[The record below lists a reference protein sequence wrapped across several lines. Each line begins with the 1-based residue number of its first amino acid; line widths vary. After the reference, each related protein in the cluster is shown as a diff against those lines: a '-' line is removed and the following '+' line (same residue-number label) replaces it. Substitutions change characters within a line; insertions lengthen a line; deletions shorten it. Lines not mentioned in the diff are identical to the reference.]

1 MSGFAPF
8 RSAAAKEAYLA
19 RHAARSRDWP
29 EPWTERMV
37 PTAWGETYV
46 RESGRAGAPALVM
59 LPGVG
64 SPAYTLRQLA
74 FELAPAFR
82 LHAVD
87 NIYDVGRSVASRPLA
102 DAGDFAAWLDSLFDA
117 LGLEKP
123 SLLGLSY
130 GGWIFAQYALR
141 RPDRVARL
149 VLLAPAGT
157 VAPIN
162 FAFIWRALLTLL
174 PFGKGA
180 MERFADWA
188 APGMASDPKWAEAR
202 QALIEDARVG
212 QASFARRRLV
222 PPLPLTDADW
232 GKLAA
237 PTLLLFGDREVIFEP
252 KAAEEKVRRL
262 APAVKV
268 EVLPGVSHDFFVV
281 AAPEVARRATAFLQE
296 GQFAP

>member
-1 MSGFAPF
+1 M
-8 RSAAAKEAYLA
+8 
-19 RHAARSRDWP
+19 
-29 EPWTERMV
+29 
-37 PTAWGETYV
+37 
-46 RESGRAGAPALVM
+46 
-59 LPGVG
+59 
-64 SPAYTLRQLA
+64 
-74 FELAPAFR
+74 
-82 LHAVD
+82 
-87 NIYDVGRSVASRPLA
+87 ASRPLA

-130 GGWIFAQYALR
+130 GGWNFAQYALR

-202 QALIEDARVG
+202 QALIEDARR
-212 QASFARRRLV
+212 ARR
-222 PPLPLTDADW
+222 
-232 GKLAA
+232 GS
-237 PTLLLFGDREVIFEP
+237 
-252 KAAEEKVRRL
+252 
-262 APAVKV
+262 APAR
-268 EVLPGVSHDFFVV
+268 PSSPCR
-281 AAPEVARRATAFLQE
+281 AATAWATRRPPPPMRP
-296 GQFAP
+296 APSRPPRAR